1 MHVQPAF
8 IDTDRHIAGDYVGA
22 DLEQTSYA
30 WKTMLDTGLHIA
42 FGSDAPVIS
51 FNVMEGIYCAVTRK
65 DLKGRPEGG
74 WLPDQ
79 KISVYDAVYAYT
91 MGGAYASY
99 DEGKKGSIR
108 NGKYADMV
116 ILDRDIFNIPEDE
129 IKDIK
134 VQATILNGSIVY
146 EAEQ

>member
-1 MHVQPAF
+1 
-8 IDTDRHIAGDYVGA
+8 
-22 DLEQTSYA
+22 
-30 WKTMLDTGLHIA
+30 
-42 FGSDAPVIS
+42 
-51 FNVMEGIYCAVTRK
+51 
-65 DLKGRPEGG
+65 
-74 WLPDQ
+74 
-79 KISVYDAVYAYT
+79 

-129 IKDIK
+129 IKDIN